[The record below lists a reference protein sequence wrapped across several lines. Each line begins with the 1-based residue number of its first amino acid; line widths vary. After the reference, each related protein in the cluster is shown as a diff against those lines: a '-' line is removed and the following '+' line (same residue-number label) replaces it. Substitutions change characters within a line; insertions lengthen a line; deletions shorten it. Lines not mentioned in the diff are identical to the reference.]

1 MTGMVVVLWKDLLTH
16 PLPELRHIC
25 DGVQRAAG
33 CKEVGIVCKLRPA
46 DDAPPVRPS
55 LEVWVLQQG
64 KSACS
69 VCPLARVHARSKFSE
84 VITVSCTVLYPVQS
98 EMALQ
103 DAVDRSA
110 PGIERTAWSSALS

>member
-1 MTGMVVVLWKDLLTH
+1 MIKNKARSMTGMVVVLWKDLLTH

-25 DGVQRAAG
+25 DGIQHAAG

-64 KSACS
+64 KCLQVLSNGQGACS
-69 VCPLARVHARSKFSE
+69 IQNL
-84 VITVSCTVLYPVQS
+84 
-98 EMALQ
+98 M
-103 DAVDRSA
+103 
-110 PGIERTAWSSALS
+110 